1 MDQRTRTRVIAI
13 ANQKGGVGK
22 TTTVAG
28 LGAALASRGHRVLV
42 VDLDPQANLT
52 SSLGVAKDRPGTYEI
67 VSREARAAETVV
79 DVTTACLRVVPV
91 GALVHLVPASPDLAG
106 AEVELA
112 GARDRTTRLREGLGP
127 DQGQYAFVLVDC
139 PPSLGTLTLNGLA
152 AATEVIAPVQCEYL
166 ALEGLTQLLGTLR
179 RVRDR
184 LNPDLRHLHLAMT
197 MFDGRTGLS
206 QGVLEEVRRHFADL
220 ILATTIP
227 RTVRLAE
234 APSHGQG
241 ILRYDPAGR
250 GAEAYRLLA
259 AEIEA
264 RGVLEAAVAP
274 AAES

>member
-1 MDQRTRTRVIAI
+1 VRTRVIAI

-28 LGAALASRGHRVLV
+28 LSAALASRGHRVLV
-42 VDLDPQANLT
+42 IDLDPQANLT
-52 SSLGVAKDRPGTYEI
+52 SSFGVAKDLRGSYE
-67 VSREARAAETVV
+67 VLMREVQVGEAIV
-79 DVTTACLRVVPV
+79 DVTAACLRSVPEEACV
-91 GALVHLVPASPDLAG
+91 NLVPASTDLAG

-112 GARDRTTRLREGLGP
+112 SSNDRALRLRAGVDRHAGS
-127 DQGQYAFVLVDC
+127 YAFILVDC

-152 AATEVIAPVQCEYL
+152 AASEVLAPVQCEYL

-184 LNPDLRHLHLAMT
+184 LNPDLRRLHLVMT

-206 QGVLEEVRRHFADL
+206 QGVVEEVRRHFADL
-220 ILATTIP
+220 ILTTTIP

-234 APSHGQG
+234 APSHGLG
-241 ILRYDPAGR
+241 ILRYDPSGR
-250 GAEAYRLLA
+250 GAEAYRTLA

-264 RGVLEAAVAP
+264 RGNPVAAVTPAP
-274 AAES
+274 ES

>member
-1 MDQRTRTRVIAI
+1 VEERVRTRAIAI

-42 VDLDPQANLT
+42 IDLDPQANLS
-52 SSLGVAKDRPGTYEI
+52 SSLGVSKGHPGTYEI
-67 VSREARAAETVV
+67 LMREAKAREAAV
-79 DVTTACLRVVPV
+79 DVTTTCLRAVPD
-91 GALVHLVPASPDLAG
+91 GALVHLVPASADLAG
-106 AEVELA
+106 AEFELA
-112 GARDRTTRLREGLGP
+112 VVPDRTTRLRNGLGREG
-127 DQGQYAFVLVDC
+127 DSYAFVLIDC
-139 PPSLGTLTLNGLA
+139 PPSLGTLTLNGLV
-152 AATEVIAPVQCEYL
+152 AATEVLAPVQCEYL

-184 LNPDLRHLHLAMT
+184 LNPDLRQLHLVMT
-197 MFDGRTGLS
+197 MFDGRTGLA
-206 QGVLEEVRRHFADL
+206 QGVVEEVRNHFADL
-220 ILATTIP
+220 MLTTTIP

-241 ILRYDPAGR
+241 ILRYDPSGR

-264 RGVLEAAVAP
+264 RGNRGAPAMP